1 MTSRTLA
8 GDESV
13 IRLETMTFSTLSPRN
28 VKREVL
34 GVDDTLDE
42 IEVFGDDVLAVVHDE
57 DMMDVQ
63 LDVVALL
70 LGLEEVERRT
80 GNKTSVARER
90 KRKKRC

>member
-1 MTSRTLA
+1 LA

-57 DMMDVQ
+57 DMTDV
-63 LDVVALL
+63 
-70 LGLEEVERRT
+70 
-80 GNKTSVARER
+80 
-90 KRKKRC
+90 